1 MSFIKT
7 GDAQPIL
14 HVIKPDD
21 ELEEKRKKAAA
32 QHEQAVIVRRHK
44 SAENN
49 DLPSNK
55 IESSTE
61 SDNN

>member
-32 QHEQAVIVRRHK
+32 QHEQAVKKIKEDERK
-44 SAENN
+44 DQNEN
-49 DLPSNK
+49 
-55 IESSTE
+55 
-61 SDNN
+61 